1 MSVDISSKLML
12 VPVNKKKLFERLHD
26 VAENEGMQVWQ
37 VIEDFELEYASPWY
51 DANQDSLDIGVELFS
66 PAIED
71 ITNLHSDWHIDLK
84 CAEEK
89 LSALIGSDE
98 QLVLRSF
105 QHVW

>member
-12 VPVNKKKLFERLHD
+12 VPVNKKKLFEKLHD

-37 VIEDFELEYASPWY
+37 VIEDFDLEYASPWY
-51 DANQDSLDIGVELFS
+51 DADPDSLDIGVELFS

-71 ITNLHSDWHIDLK
+71 ITNLHSDWHIDLQRAK
-84 CAEEK
+84 EK
-89 LSALIGSDE
+89 LASLIGSDE

-105 QHVW
+105 QHVY